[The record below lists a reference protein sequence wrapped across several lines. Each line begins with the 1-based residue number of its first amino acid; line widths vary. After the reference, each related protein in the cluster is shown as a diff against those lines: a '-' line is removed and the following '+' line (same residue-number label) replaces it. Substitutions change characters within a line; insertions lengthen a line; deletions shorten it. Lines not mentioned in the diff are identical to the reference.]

1 MSNKREACN
10 QRALRRRR
18 SFVVVVVGYGEE
30 DIKVSW
36 RKIWGKHTRRLHN
49 TSVPWY
55 LGCVEN
61 INQSFPAARM
71 ANTVEI
77 LFSARTRTLLKS
89 ASINQSTGMN
99 ERTNHVTIITYSNAI
114 KYATNKQPNKQT
126 KTDTERKSQKEKKKS
141 NQETEEMA
149 INQSINERQAQP
161 SH

>member
-1 MSNKREACN
+1 
-10 QRALRRRR
+10 
-18 SFVVVVVGYGEE
+18 
-30 DIKVSW
+30 
-36 RKIWGKHTRRLHN
+36 
-49 TSVPWY
+49 
-55 LGCVEN
+55 
-61 INQSFPAARM
+61 M